1 MWSLLSDPEKFLMIR
16 KKSAPK
22 VVSGIRGSNF
32 FNYAEL
38 GATARDLP
46 PGYEYLFASRR
57 VGYGQVLFDECSKTV
72 LTWGIQSGAG
82 FRVAHRN
89 PVQANQENYL
99 GLHFGLFRTA
109 APCRVVY
116 VIDEPSR
123 KGFAYGT
130 VGGHPESGEE
140 SFIVELK
147 PDGTVV
153 FEIRAFSRPAR
164 WFARLGSLF
173 IRFLQQHVTWKYLDA
188 IHEPVLRRNFVLAAT
203 KRSYSSPNGEA
214 KVRTGS
220 PKMHSLFEKK

>member
-1 MWSLLSDPEKFLMIR
+1 MTEYRNS
-16 KKSAPK
+16 KS
-22 VVSGIRGSNF
+22 
-32 FNYAEL
+32 FNYGEL

-46 PGYEYLFASRR
+46 SGYEYLIASRR
-57 VGYGQVLFDECSKTV
+57 VGSGQELFDECSKTV

-89 PVQANQENYL
+89 PVQVNQENSL
-99 GLHFGLFRTA
+99 GLHFGLFSTA

-116 VIDEPSR
+116 VIDESNR

-130 VGGHPESGEE
+130 VQGHPESGEE

-147 PDGTVV
+147 ADGRVV

-188 IHEPVLRRNFVLAAT
+188 IHEPVLKRNFVLAAT

-214 KVRTGS
+214 TVRTGS
-220 PKMHSLFEKK
+220 PKMYRLFEKQ

>member
-1 MWSLLSDPEKFLMIR
+1 MTEYRNS
-16 KKSAPK
+16 KS
-22 VVSGIRGSNF
+22 
-32 FNYAEL
+32 FNYGEL
-38 GATARDLP
+38 GDTARDLP
-46 PGYEYLFASRR
+46 TGYKYLFASRS
-57 VGYGQVLFDECSKTV
+57 VGYGQDLFDECSETV

-82 FRVAHRN
+82 FRVAHGN
-89 PVQANQENYL
+89 PVQANQENSL
-99 GLHFGLFRTA
+99 GLHFGPFRTA

-116 VIDEPSR
+116 VIDEPTR

-130 VGGHPESGEE
+130 VQGHPESGEE

-173 IRFLQQHVTWKYLDA
+173 IGFLQQHVTWKYLDA
-188 IHEPVLRRNFVLAAT
+188 IHDPALKRNFVLTAT

-214 KVRTGS
+214 IVRTGS
-220 PKMHSLFEKK
+220 PKMHSLFEKQ

>member
-1 MWSLLSDPEKFLMIR
+1 MNLT
-16 KKSAPK
+16 KSTNARTSK
-22 VVSGIRGSNF
+22 VRDNNS
-32 FNYAEL
+32 FNYVEL
-38 GATARDLP
+38 GSTKIDLP
-46 PGYEYLFASRR
+46 SGYEYLFASRK
-57 VGYGQVLFDECSKTV
+57 VGSGQELFDECSKTV

-89 PVQANQENYL
+89 PVQVNQENSL

-116 VIDEPSR
+116 VIDKSNR

-130 VGGHPESGEE
+130 VQGHPESGEE

-147 PDGTVV
+147 PDGSVV

-188 IHEPVLRRNFVLAAT
+188 IHEPVLKRNYVLAAT
-203 KRSYSSPNGEA
+203 KRSYSSPNGDA
-214 KVRTGS
+214 AVRTGS
-220 PKMHSLFEKK
+220 PKMHGLFEKQ

>member
-1 MWSLLSDPEKFLMIR
+1 MTEYRIS
-16 KKSAPK
+16 KS
-22 VVSGIRGSNF
+22 
-32 FNYAEL
+32 FNYGEL
-38 GATARDLP
+38 GDTARDLP
-46 PGYEYLFASRR
+46 PGYEYLFACRR
-57 VGYGQVLFDECSKTV
+57 VGSGQELFDECATTV
-72 LTWGIQSGAG
+72 LTWGIQNGAG

-89 PVQANQENYL
+89 PVQVNQDNSL

-116 VIDEPSR
+116 VIDEPNR

-130 VGGHPESGEE
+130 VQGHPESGEE

-153 FEIRAFSRPAR
+153 FEIRAFSKPAR
-164 WFARLGSLF
+164 WFARLGFLF

-188 IHEPVLRRNFVLAAT
+188 IHEPVLKRNFVLAAT

-214 KVRTGS
+214 TVRTGS
-220 PKMHSLFEKK
+220 PKMHRLFAKQ